1 MLIDGTNGQAGCGEF
16 CRRCQAGDT
25 AADDENVEDF
35 DRLYDDTERAD
46 TGCDEAAPKPLTLV
60 DGCLTLLIY

>member
-25 AADDENVEDF
+25 AADDQNVEDF

-46 TGCDEAAPKPLTLV
+46 TREQAAPKPLTLV
-60 DGCLTLLIY
+60 VGCLTLLIY